1 MINSSDD
8 YQEYWKSTCEALKK
22 STQEFL
28 FNTWFTRITYVESQP
43 GKIILAVPS
52 QFVFDN
58 VTKLFKDDI
67 MASMSSLS
75 GEAITVDFIISKVTE
90 NKTSGETSPKSHS
103 SSPLSDEE
111 KLERARKAANI
122 NSDYLFSNFVSG
134 DNCIYALNASLAIA
148 KNPGVSY
155 NPCLIYGGV
164 GLGKTHLINAI
175 GNYILEHQ
183 KDLKVQYITAE
194 AFTNEFIES
203 IGSAGSGKAQQFK
216 NKFRKVDV
224 LLMDDIQ
231 FIQQKTQTQ
240 EELFH
245 TFNELYEAKKQ
256 IVFTCDRPINELKG
270 VMDRLTNRFERGLNV
285 DLQPP
290 AYETR
295 VAIIRNKCQMQNKMI
310 DKDII
315 DYIAQNVRSNVRDLE
330 ASLTKLISYSEL
342 LGQELTMEKAKELLS
357 VMPFFKPQEKTSQGI
372 TVQAINKVVCD
383 YFNVNTSDMK
393 SKKKNKSL
401 VQPRQISMYLAK
413 ELTSYSF
420 TEIGSEFGG
429 RDHTTIM
436 HAYERINSICNV
448 DPEMRNI
455 VEKLKKEITEKS

>member
-1 MINSSDD
+1 MSNDKID
-8 YQEYWKSTCEALKK
+8 YLPFWKETCIALKK
-22 STQEFL
+22 TTQEFL
-28 FNTWFTRITYVESQP
+28 YNTWFSRISYVQSLP
-43 GKIILAVPS
+43 GKLVLAVPS
-52 QFVFDN
+52 QFVYDN
-58 VTKLFKDDI
+58 VTKLFSDDI
-67 MASMSSLS
+67 TASMHSLC
-75 GEAITVDFIISKVTE
+75 GEDIAIQFIISKETE
-90 NKTSGETSPKSHS
+90 QAAHPS
-103 SSPLSDEE
+103 SSARAVEAPSDDERLE
-111 KLERARKAANI
+111 KARRAANI
-122 NSDYLFSNFVSG
+122 NSDYQFSNFVSG

-148 KNPGVSY
+148 KNPGISY

-295 VAIIRNKCQMQNKMI
+295 VAILRNKCKMQNKQV
-310 DKDII
+310 DADII

-357 VMPFFKPQEKTSQGI
+357 TMPFFKPQEKEQGI
-372 TVQAINKVVCD
+372 SIQAINKVVCT

-401 VQPRQISMYLAK
+401 VQPRQIAMYLAK
-413 ELTSYSF
+413 ELTTYSF

-436 HAYERINSICNV
+436 HAYDRIQSLCNV
-448 DPEMRNI
+448 NPDMRNI
-455 VEKLKKEITEKS
+455 VAKLKKEIMEQH

>member
-1 MINSSDD
+1 MSNEKND
-8 YQEYWKSTCEALKK
+8 YLVFWKETCDALKK
-22 STQEFL
+22 TTQEFL
-28 FNTWFTRITYVESQP
+28 YTTWFTRIAYVESQP
-43 GKIILAVPS
+43 GKVILAVPS

-67 MASMSSLS
+67 STSMSSLT
-75 GEAITVDFIISKVTE
+75 GESIAVDFIISKDTE
-90 NKTSGETSPKSHS
+90 PKTDDGTIAKSRETVMT
-103 SSPLSDEE
+103 SDIER
-111 KLERARKAANI
+111 LERARRVANI

-175 GNYILEHQ
+175 GNYVLEHQ

-295 VAIIRNKCQMQNKMI
+295 VAILRNKCKSQNKQI
-310 DKDII
+310 DTDII
-315 DYIAQNVRSNVRDLE
+315 DYIAQNIRSNVRDLE

-357 VMPFFKPQEKTSQGI
+357 TMPFFKPQEKEQGI
-372 TVQAINKVVCD
+372 SIQAINKVVCD

-401 VQPRQISMYLAK
+401 VQPRQIAMYLAK

-436 HAYERINSICNV
+436 HAFDRIQSLCNV
-448 DPEMRNI
+448 NPDMRNI
-455 VEKLKKEITEKS
+455 VEKLKREITNKN